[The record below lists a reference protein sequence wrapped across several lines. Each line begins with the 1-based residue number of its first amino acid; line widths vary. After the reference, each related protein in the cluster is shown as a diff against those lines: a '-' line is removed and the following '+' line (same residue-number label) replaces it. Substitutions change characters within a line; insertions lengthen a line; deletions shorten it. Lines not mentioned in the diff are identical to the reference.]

1 MGGRKK
7 EDYNRL
13 KEILLEKKRKMWNSL
28 RDEIFRE
35 LGEGYHDQFDI
46 PQDIEDRA
54 FMDLIEDIGL
64 TLADIKCQELT
75 NMDEA
80 MLRLDEGTYGICTEC
95 GVEIEEERLKVM
107 PVALYCVKCQQHK
120 ELGE

>member
-7 EDYNRL
+7 EDYDRL

-28 RDEIFRE
+28 RGEIFRE

-80 MLRLDEGTYGICTEC
+80 MLRLDEGTYGNCIEC
-95 GVEIEEERLKVM
+95 DVEIEEERLKVM
-107 PVALYCVKCQQHK
+107 PV
-120 ELGE
+120 